1 MNMAVKLKALKRDNK
16 TRSEIKG
23 IRDSGQVP
31 AVVYGKDKETQNVA
45 VESIALLK
53 TLRDEGRNAII
64 TLEVEGDSSVDV
76 MLHEYQMEPIKD
88 TLVHVDFYIVDM
100 SEEMEVSVPVHV
112 EGEAVGTK
120 EGGILQQPLYE
131 IVINV
136 KPADIP
142 DSITVDV
149 SKLEIGDVIAIS
161 DLPQSDKYTYSDEED
176 VVVVSVVPPAAE
188 EPETDSEEA
197 SAEPELIGKKDS
209 DEA

>member
-1 MNMAVKLKALKRDNK
+1 MAVKLKALKRDNK

-31 AVVYGKDKETQNVA
+31 AVVYGKDKETKNVA

-64 TLEVEGDSSVDV
+64 TLEIEGDSSVDV

-136 KPADIP
+136 KPSDIP

-149 SKLEIGDVIAIS
+149 SKLEIGDVISIG
-161 DLPQSDKYTYSDEED
+161 DLPQSDKYTYSEEED

-188 EPETDSEEA
+188 EPETDSEDA

-209 DEA
+209 AEA

>member
-1 MNMAVKLKALKRDNK
+1 MAVKLKALKRDNK

>member
-1 MNMAVKLKALKRDNK
+1 MAVKLKALKRDNK

-31 AVVYGKDKETQNVA
+31 AVVYGKNKDTKNVA

-64 TLEVEGDSSVDV
+64 TLEIEGDTSVDV

-112 EGEAVGTK
+112 EGEAVGSK
-120 EGGILQQPLYE
+120 EGGTLQQPLYE
-131 IVINV
+131 ILISV

-149 SKLEIGDVIAIS
+149 SKLEIGDVISIG
-161 DLPQSDKYTYSDEED
+161 DLPKSDKYTYSEEED

-188 EPETDSEEA
+188 EPEADSEEV

-209 DEA
+209 DEE

>member
-1 MNMAVKLKALKRDNK
+1 MAVKLKALKRDTK
-16 TRSEIKG
+16 TRSGIKG
-23 IRDSGQVP
+23 LRDSGQVP
-31 AVVYGKDKETQNVA
+31 AVVYGKDKETKNVA
-45 VESIALLK
+45 VESITLLK

-64 TLEVEGDSSVDV
+64 TLEIEGDSSVDV

-131 IVINV
+131 ITINV
-136 KPADIP
+136 KPSDIP

-149 SKLEIGDVIAIS
+149 SKLEIGDVIAIG
-161 DLPQSDKYTYSDEED
+161 DLPQSDKYTYSEEED